1 MSGPLFAVEGLRV
14 GFGDAHPVD
23 GVTFAVGA
31 GECLGLVGES
41 GSGKSL
47 TLRAALGLLPPA
59 ATVTAGELRLD
70 GKAYKPAD
78 VRGHGISMIFQEPMS
93 ALNPLMRA
101 GDLIGEALRAS
112 GTKGAAGRRR
122 AVALMDDVGIPDP
135 ERRARAWPHELSGGM
150 RQRVMIAM
158 ALAGEPRVLL
168 CDEPTTALD
177 VTVQDQILGLLDR
190 LRRERGL
197 AIVFVTHNLA
207 LVDRVAQRLAV
218 MYAGRV
224 IETGAVGPV
233 LAEPRH
239 PYTAR
244 LLGCVPELDGP
255 AVRLDTIP
263 GRPPDPRDYPTG
275 CRFAPR
281 CSHVREDCTAAP
293 YRAEPTTD
301 PARLSACIHW
311 PDVLREET
319 VA

>member
-1 MSGPLFAVEGLRV
+1 VSGPVLEVEGLRV

-23 GVTFAVGA
+23 GVSFSVAP

-59 ATVTAGELRLD
+59 AAVTAGELRFD
-70 GKAYKPAD
+70 GAAYAAAD

-93 ALNPLMRA
+93 ALNPLMRV
-101 GDLIGEALRAS
+101 GDLIAEALRAR
-112 GTKGAAGRRR
+112 GTARAAARTR

-135 ERRARAWPHELSGGM
+135 ARRARAWPHELSGGM

-177 VTVQDQILGLLDR
+177 VTVQDQILDLLDG
-190 LRRERGL
+190 LRRDRGL

-207 LVDRVAQRLAV
+207 LIDRVAQRLAV
-218 MYAGRV
+218 MYAGRIV
-224 IETGAVGPV
+224 ETGAVGRV
-233 LAEPRH
+233 LAAPHH

-244 LLGCVPELDGP
+244 LLGCVPELDHP
-255 AVRLDTIP
+255 AARLDTIP
-263 GRPPDPRDYPTG
+263 GRPPDPRDYPGG

-281 CSHVREDCTAAP
+281 CKHAVERCEAAP
-293 YRAEPTTD
+293 YRAVPTTD
-301 PARLSACIHW
+301 LERSSACVRW
-311 PDVLREET
+311 AELSEE
-319 VA
+319 AA